1 MQNTWHPG
9 CWRRVM
15 TDLLRRRVPNQ
26 LVLLGLIT
34 GCYLCI
40 CRDGIPMGI
49 SLFLKRCILADPSA
63 VPVLSSGGNRSRRCK
78 AYFSTVSDD
87 RRVPN
92 PGPDFDIFS
101 YRSDTCSHSTYQRET
116 AFFQK
121 RQSSCPSCTLYLVS

>member
-1 MQNTWHPG
+1 MIAEYMASG
-9 CWRRVM
+9 LLAAGVM

-34 GCYLCI
+34 GCYLC
-40 CRDGIPMGI
+40 GN
-49 SLFLKRCILADPSA
+49 FTFFKRCILADPSA